1 MLHCFNLL
9 GSVVTCPVCL
19 QAQKVL
25 RDVLPLLRD
34 LRLRCRDEQEP
45 GPSSQAQPQ
54 LWLTG
59 GQGTAAQA
67 AAAPVAAPAL
77 ITPGCS
83 SQGPAVASAAAGGKP
98 AAKSG
103 SDSASSGSHS
113 GSRRP
118 RRQQGQSPRPQS
130 QAPGPDPYSEYPRPS
145 KRQREGRMGMSGG
158 SGCLGRGECGSLRL
172 QANWAKRERDEQA
185 DAASDSGA
193 DSSAWRARPKRA
205 CTRSGLCMSSGLSG
219 AAQAGTAAAAAA
231 AAPPCIAPGPSGM
244 DWGGAPGE
252 DMQAEEAEAVTGGA
266 SVPMLSPGKG
276 LLHRAVVALAGSSWA
291 HQPAGT
297 ESWQAGT
304 GAEPCYSSGQP
315 GQAHQVG
322 YTRAQQAGGGAV
334 PGCSSGQSAQARG
347 APSGQSA
354 QARVG
359 ASSQLRAR
367 GPAEGS
373 DEQLE
378 AAMQDG
384 DGSRLFTR
392 QYVDVVLQEVQE
404 ALQPQPSSEALRLQ
418 PSDGHDEHE
427 QVGASGQ

>member
-1 MLHCFNLL
+1 MLRCLDLL

-54 LWLTG
+54 LWLMG

-67 AAAPVAAPAL
+67 AAAPVAAPPL
-77 ITPGCS
+77 IKAGCS
-83 SQGPAVASAAAGGKP
+83 SQGRSVPSTVAGGKP

-118 RRQQGQSPRPQS
+118 RRQQGQRTRPQS
-130 QAPGPDPYSEYPRPS
+130 QAPGPYSYSEYPRPS
-145 KRQREGRMGMSGG
+145 KRQREGRMDMSDG
-158 SGCLGRGECGSLRL
+158 SACLGRGECGSLRL
-172 QANWAKRERDEQA
+172 QAKWAKRERDEA

-205 CTRSGLCMSSGLSG
+205 CTLSGLCMSSGLPG

-231 AAPPCIAPGPSGM
+231 AAPPCIAPGPSSM
-244 DWGGAPGE
+244 DWGGAPVEG
-252 DMQAEEAEAVTGGA
+252 MQAEEAEAATGGPT
-266 SVPMLSPGKG
+266 VPMLSPGKG
-276 LLHRAVVALAGSSWA
+276 LLHRVVVALAGSSWA

-322 YTRAQQAGGGAV
+322 YTRAQQAGAGAV

-347 APSGQSA
+347 GA
-354 QARVG
+354 QQPAAGAR
-359 ASSQLRAR
+359 ACR
-367 GPAEGS
+367 GV
-373 DEQLE
+373 
-378 AAMQDG
+378 
-384 DGSRLFTR
+384 R
-392 QYVDVVLQEVQE
+392 
-404 ALQPQPSSEALRLQ
+404 
-418 PSDGHDEHE
+418 
-427 QVGASGQ
+427 